1 MTSRLVASSV
11 AFVSLPMRELRPVGS
26 DVSYLVRDDQMMLGV
41 DGDLRVDTGA
51 SSTRRHRAGI
61 RIGER
66 YLLIW
71 SSQHLRLAT
80 FKTVH
85 LPLQIIELLPQT
97 ARLGSQ
103 RLRWLPSVGGVELL
117 QVCATLSSICTMRR
131 SILARVMF
139 LSRLF
144 TAFNLLP
151 SIATLGSSNRP
162 WRDRARQ
169 NPAQT
174 WRMARPLSLRKSA
187 SGLSSVIQSS
197 THPGNSVPC
206 SRSRT
211 HRAGIVTRES
221 LRAERFHTARAI
233 SGQTQ
238 ARLDVR

>member
-1 MTSRLVASSV
+1 VD
-11 AFVSLPMRELRPVGS
+11 S

-41 DGDLRVDTGA
+41 DDNLRVVTHDTGD

-85 LPLQIIELLPQT
+85 L
-97 ARLGSQ
+97 
-103 RLRWLPSVGGVELL
+103 LPSNYRAPPSNGSSWLATPPMAPVGRRCRAAAGMCDALL
-117 QVCATLSSICTMRR
+117 DLHHAPLHLGTGEVLIP
-131 SILARVMF
+131 
-139 LSRLF
+139 LF

-221 LRAERFHTARAI
+221 LRAESFHTARPLADERRRGWM
-233 SGQTQ
+233 SAT
-238 ARLDVR
+238 